1 MIDISFLEPGLYLS
15 VIHLEDY
22 EIILY
27 VHYDSG
33 MLCSNTGTDSGVAVK
48 LNVTQHAFQSF
59 IDELTGIVK

>member
-1 MIDISFLEPGLYLS
+1 MS
-15 VIHLEDY
+15 VIHLEDD